1 VLNGKKGWRIELMKG
16 KQMTEVKSTGASS
29 NKLISNWTDINW
41 KKAEAYVFRL
51 QLRIAKA
58 EREGRRGKVKA
69 LQRLLTTSFTAKC
82 LAVKR
87 VTSSQGKNTPGVD
100 GDIWRTNQQKIKG
113 IFDLKRHGYKPSPLR
128 RLYIPKRS
136 GSTLRPLSIPTMK
149 DRAMQAIHLLSI
161 EPLVEEWADP
171 NAYGFRLKRSTHDA
185 IEQCFKS
192 LGKTVSAQWVLEGD
206 IKACFDRIDHNYLIR
221 NIPMDTVILRK
232 FLKCGF
238 MEKGKVH
245 PTLAGTPQGGV
256 ISPALAVMAL
266 SELEGIVRSS
276 SEKQRD
282 KEKINMIAYA
292 DDFIVTAASKEI
304 LSHKVIYGHQ

>member
-1 VLNGKKGWRIELMKG
+1 MKG
-16 KQMTEVKSTGASS
+16 KQMTEIKSTGASS
-29 NKLISNWTDINW
+29 NKPISNWTDINW
-41 KKAEAYVFRL
+41 KKAEAHVFRL

-69 LQRLLTTSFTAKC
+69 LQRLLTTSFMAKC

-100 GDIWRTNQQKIKG
+100 GEIWRTNQRKIKG
-113 IFDLKRHGYKPSPLR
+113 IFELKRHGYNPSPLR
-128 RLYIPKRS
+128 RLYIPKKS
-136 GSTLRPLSIPTMK
+136 GSILRPLSIPTMK
-149 DRAMQAIHLLSI
+149 DRAMQALYLLSI

-192 LGKTVSAQWVLEGD
+192 LGKTNTAQWILEGD

-221 NIPMDTVILRK
+221 NIPMDTVTLRK

-238 MEKGKVH
+238 MEKGKVYQ
-245 PTLAGTPQGGV
+245 TLAGTP
-256 ISPALAVMAL
+256 
-266 SELEGIVRSS
+266 
-276 SEKQRD
+276 
-282 KEKINMIAYA
+282 
-292 DDFIVTAASKEI
+292 
-304 LSHKVIYGHQ
+304 